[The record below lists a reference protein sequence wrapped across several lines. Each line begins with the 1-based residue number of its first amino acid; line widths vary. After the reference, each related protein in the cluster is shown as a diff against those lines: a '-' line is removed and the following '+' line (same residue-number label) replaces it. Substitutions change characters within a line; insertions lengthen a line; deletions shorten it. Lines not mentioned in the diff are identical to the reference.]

1 MILQVK
7 PAYLANASLEEK
19 EVIEPISAKIP
30 LANTGPMPGIEINDW
45 YSVVFM
51 PLMFFSIA
59 LSISLISI
67 GKALITL
74 NEEAIAIF
82 IGS

>member
-1 MILQVK
+1 
-7 PAYLANASLEEK
+7 
-19 EVIEPISAKIP
+19 
-30 LANTGPMPGIEINDW
+30 
-45 YSVVFM
+45 M

-67 GKALITL
+67 CKALITL